1 MFHER
6 LESQKASSQK
16 EPLSKAIYFSVFLR
30 AIGTIS
36 TYTFDNYVNFVVV
49 AFRDDL
55 FHVSQLNADF
65 GKKIAYIMRN
75 SVSEGFLSGNFVRGF
90 DRARWW
96 GHEQEISGD
105 KLTDIKF
112 QREKGK

>member
-1 MFHER
+1 MKSGLGVFHER

-65 GKKIAYIMRN
+65 GKKIAYIIRY
-75 SVSEGFLSGNFVRGF
+75 SVKGFYQGILFAVLTVRGGGGTSK
-90 DRARWW
+90 RLA
-96 GHEQEISGD
+96 E
-105 KLTDIKF
+105 TN
-112 QREKGK
+112 